1 LMKTRWILRLMA
13 IPALTGG
20 MLFAAGPATPSTPS
34 GEASAVQQRWWQQRG
49 ERTAA
54 FFNMT
59 ESQKQA
65 AKTALAEARESS
77 KASRDQLKALHH
89 EMFQAIKAND
99 TAKIQSLSAKEGM
112 LIGQVMVPGNNALA
126 KIYSSMTPAQRAKAD
141 QNPMRFRE
149 LMGLGAQHHGAHP
162 ST

>member
-1 LMKTRWILRLMA
+1 MKAKWLLQFMV

-20 MLFAAGPATPSTPS
+20 MLLAAGPGTPNMATQEPYAAQ
-34 GEASAVQQRWWQQRG
+34 ERWWGQRG

-59 ESQKQA
+59 EVQKEA
-65 AKTALAEARESS
+65 AKTALAEARASS
-77 KASRDQLKALHH
+77 KATRVQLKQVHQ

-99 TAKIQSLSAKEGM
+99 TAKIQSLSAKAGT
-112 LIGQVMVPGNNALA
+112 LIGQMMAPRIAALA
-126 KIYSSMTPAQRAKAD
+126 KIYSNMTPAQRAKAD
-141 QNPMRFRE
+141 QYPMRFHE
-149 LMGLGAQHHGAHP
+149 LMGLGAEHHGAHP

>member
-1 LMKTRWILRLMA
+1 MNTRWLLRFIA
-13 IPALTGG
+13 IPALIGG
-20 MLFAAGPATPSTPS
+20 MLLAAGPNTPSTATQEPD
-34 GEASAVQQRWWQQRG
+34 AAQHQWWRQRG

-59 ESQKQA
+59 EAQKHA
-65 AKTALAEARESS
+65 AKTALVEARNSS
-77 KASRDQLKALHH
+77 KATRDELKQVNREL
-89 EMFQAIKAND
+89 FQAIKTND
-99 TAKIQSLSAKEGM
+99 TAKIQNLSAKEGT

-141 QNPMRFRE
+141 QNPMRFHE
-149 LMGLGAQHHGAHP
+149 LMGLGAEHNRAHP